1 MMLFG
6 YCQRI
11 ILKIHKLELGFF
23 NVNCYILQTQR
34 FSCLIDPGADFGI
47 IQDFILKNNIK
58 IDFILNTHGHYDH
71 IGAVNAV
78 VDQFDV
84 PFYVHKQDEQ
94 LLSDPMSNLSS
105 VFGDKD
111 YIVEKYELI
120 EEDNNLFGLDIE
132 TLHLPGHTP
141 GSILIKYKDVL
152 FSGDVLFKGSIGR
165 TDLVLGSAL
174 KMAKSLQRFKD
185 IHGVCKVY
193 PGHGPETKLDFEI
206 KNNYYLKDIF
216 NN

>member
-1 MMLFG
+1 MMLLG
-6 YCQRI
+6 YYQRI

-34 FSCLIDPGADFGI
+34 FSCLIDPGADFDI
-47 IQDFILKNNIK
+47 ICDAILKNNIK
-58 IDFILNTHGHYDH
+58 LDFILNTHGHYDH

-78 VDQFDV
+78 VDQFNI
-84 PFYVHKQDEQ
+84 PFYVHKNDEQ
-94 LLSDPMSNLSS
+94 LVRDPMANLSS

-120 EEDNNLFGLDIE
+120 EEGNDLFGLGVE
-132 TLHLPGHTP
+132 TFHLPGHTP
-141 GSILIKYKDVL
+141 GSILIKYKDVI

-165 TDLVLGSAL
+165 TDLVLGSASE
-174 KMAKSLQRFKD
+174 MAESLQRFKD
-185 IHGVCKVY
+185 LDAECSVY

-206 KNNYYLKDIF
+206 KNNYYLKGIF